1 MFDLNGDGDVD
12 ADEFEQVQ
20 SIIRQ
25 TTTVGSKHRDHGAN
39 TTKKVNSSL
48 SKFFFGKQ
56 KLESMLSVTAS
67 KLLHLKFAKQASCRQ
82 NDQSQDWKILPQMSV
97 LFVSSKAKK
106 LS

>member
-56 KLESMLSVTAS
+56 QLDATLLSVMNA
-67 KLLHLKFAKQASCRQ
+67 KVCVQRFWHCLK
-82 NDQSQDWKILPQMSV
+82 MG
-97 LFVSSKAKK
+97 
-106 LS
+106 